1 MARRAIAARC
11 RGPWRRLRC
20 GAGLVPDLLGEE
32 AGADR
37 EPSGRQK
44 WIEIMKTSIAL
55 ILCIV
60 GLAIALLACGQPQD
74 STPQEEETFCAS
86 AP

>member
-1 MARRAIAARC
+1 
-11 RGPWRRLRC
+11 
-20 GAGLVPDLLGEE
+20 
-32 AGADR
+32 
-37 EPSGRQK
+37 
-44 WIEIMKTSIAL
+44 MKTSIAL